1 MQLYT
6 LLPGIPPYRPVGD
19 SMPAEAYPEAVD
31 DGEDEAGGMMDPV
44 PLELLPGLG
53 HFLYDFFSFIQGNSW
68 AIGPVGVTVAGAGA
82 WPVVYGC
89 WAAPWCVWRPLVAE
103 ALRFCWLLAAGLGWL
118 AVQGLK
124 LGMVCSKGGGITVD
138 SLIDEVWNDSRTA
151 GKDVRHSA
159 RDGWLF
165 MKPISLSNSKFIA
178 LSNGLLPRNGDTLR
192 TAPSP
197 KIKKEETTTKTHT
210 RTHPCTRTQ
219 HTMASQKN
227 QLKKKPHEHV
237 GSRPQW
243 RKHRGYII
251 IVYIGDITSVWG
263 PG

>member
-89 WAAPWCVWRPLVAE
+89 WAAP
-103 ALRFCWLLAAGLGWL
+103 
-118 AVQGLK
+118 
-124 LGMVCSKGGGITVD
+124 
-138 SLIDEVWNDSRTA
+138 
-151 GKDVRHSA
+151 
-159 RDGWLF
+159 
-165 MKPISLSNSKFIA
+165 
-178 LSNGLLPRNGDTLR
+178 
-192 TAPSP
+192 
-197 KIKKEETTTKTHT
+197 
-210 RTHPCTRTQ
+210 
-219 HTMASQKN
+219 
-227 QLKKKPHEHV
+227 
-237 GSRPQW
+237 
-243 RKHRGYII
+243 
-251 IVYIGDITSVWG
+251 
-263 PG
+263 